1 MNDDLLQARII
12 ELEIKTS
19 YQEDTIQA
27 LNDIVAVQQEK
38 MALFEG
44 QLQYLNKQIQSLQS
58 NLEPSN
64 KNEPPPHY

>member
-44 QLQYLNKQIQSLQS
+44 QLQYLNKQI
-58 NLEPSN
+58 
-64 KNEPPPHY
+64 